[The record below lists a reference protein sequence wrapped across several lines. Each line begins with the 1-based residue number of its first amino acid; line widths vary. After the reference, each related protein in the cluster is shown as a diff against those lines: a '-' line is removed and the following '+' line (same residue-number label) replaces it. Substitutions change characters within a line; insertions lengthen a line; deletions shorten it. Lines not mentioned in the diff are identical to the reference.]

1 MRAKKLARGA
11 KCSAA
16 TRLGDPPAAS
26 RWLRLLLAPAATASV
41 DIRQFQGDLLCTK
54 CVAAGYLR
62 GPRDA
67 TRPRN
72 PGRPT
77 RQHAAS

>member
-26 RWLRLLLAPAATASV
+26 RWLRLLAPAATASV
-41 DIRQFQGDLLCTK
+41 DIRQFQGDLLSS
-54 CVAAGYLR
+54 ASFLR